1 MSSTRSGEV
10 TITQSPLSTPRAQLS
25 SLSSLPCGASLPL
38 AVYEFFS
45 RIENI
50 YFLFLIGL
58 QCIPEVC
65 IETPIPI
72 FAVPLVVFFFVEW
85 GGKLGE
91 GSRAKASKVEAAVEV
106 FEEGRARKIE
116 NWQIR
121 PGMILILRSAGK
133 VPVDS
138 LLVFSSE
145 GDGGVAIEVAGEKQ
159 KREAAIVAGEGGAA
173 AAVATVSDGRLRF
186 DRDDSIHPP
195 LFFGSLT
202 PAAGGGEKKMNPN
215 NFLPANAVIR
225 SPSLILAVALVSAA
239 AGAAAL
245 GRRGRVESVARRWMV
260 GMTLVAAGAALVA
273 GAIDAICQAA
283 KYKDGT
289 LDQWPGF
296 WDVGIKAFAVSA
308 GGWALLF
315 ALT

>member
-1 MSSTRSGEV
+1 MPSNRSGEI
-10 TITQSPLSTPRAQLS
+10 TISQSPLSSPRTRPS
-25 SLSSLPCGASLPL
+25 SLSSLPCGAFVPL
-38 AVYEFFS
+38 ALYEFFS
-45 RIENI
+45 RIENV

-65 IETPIPI
+65 IETPIPV
-72 FAVPLVVFFFVEW
+72 FAVPLAVFFFVEL
-85 GGKLGE
+85 GGKLGDAAA
-91 GSRAKASKVEAAVEV
+91 AKASKVEPAVEV

-116 NWQIR
+116 SCQIQ
-121 PGMILILRSAGK
+121 PGMILVLRSGAK
-133 VPVDS
+133 VPVDC

-159 KREAAIVAGEGGAA
+159 KREAAIVAGDGGAA

-186 DRDDSIHPP
+186 DRDDSIQPP

-202 PAAGGGEKKMNPN
+202 PAAGDGEKKMNPS

-225 SPSLILAVALVSAA
+225 SPSLTLAVALVSAA

-273 GAIDAICQAA
+273 GAIDAIWQAS
-283 KYKDGT
+283 KNKDGA
-289 LDQWPGF
+289 LDRWPGF
-296 WDVGIKAFAVSA
+296 WDVGMKTFAVSA